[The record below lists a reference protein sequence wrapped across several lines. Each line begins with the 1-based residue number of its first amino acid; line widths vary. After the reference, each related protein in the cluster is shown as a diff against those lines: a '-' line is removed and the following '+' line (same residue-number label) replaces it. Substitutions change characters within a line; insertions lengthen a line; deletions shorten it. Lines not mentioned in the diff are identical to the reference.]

1 MKTLDLIVYGG
12 LALAAAAAYLYPLLK
27 SWVPSFSVAVSS
39 EEDWREQDWR
49 QPWVTRLMDL
59 RADLNSAGNDTASE
73 TCRQLIMEIVS
84 DGPVSKPL
92 KAR

>member
-1 MKTLDLIVYGG
+1 MKTLDLIIYGG

-27 SWVPSFSVAVSS
+27 SWVPSFSEAVAS
-39 EEDWREQDWR
+39 EEDWR
-49 QPWVTRLMDL
+49 QPWVASLMDL

-84 DGPVSKPL
+84 DGPVCKPL
-92 KAR
+92 KAK